1 MDYRL
6 RSDHELIRKTV
17 RDFARSRVAPL
28 AAKIDKEDWWP
39 EPLVPEL
46 ARLGLWGVAVPEDSG
61 GSGLDTVSWSIVME
75 ELSKVSGSLALSVA
89 AHNSLGMGHIVQHA
103 SADQKRKYVPDLAQG
118 KKLAAWALTEPG
130 SGSDSGALKTTA
142 KREGDGW
149 VLDCSKQFITNGHIA
164 STFVILANTD
174 PAKGTKGI
182 TAFILENGAKG
193 FTLGKKEDKMGCRG
207 SPTSQLFFD
216 RVHVPDANRIGA
228 VGEGFRQAMVIL
240 DGGRIGI
247 GAMALGLGRA
257 ALERSVA
264 YAKERRAFGVAIGQH
279 QAVQWKLADMATRL
293 DASALLIL
301 KAATRR
307 DQGLPYGLDASV
319 AKLTASEAAM
329 FACREAIQIH
339 GGNGYIADYE
349 VERFYRDAKLCEIG
363 EGTSEVQRMVIAKH
377 IGVRG

>member
-6 RSDHELIRKTV
+6 QSDHELIRKTV
-17 RDFARSRVAPL
+17 RDFARTKVAPL
-28 AAKIDKEDWWP
+28 AAKIDREDWWP
-39 EPLVPEL
+39 DVLVPEL
-46 ARLGLWGVAVPEDSG
+46 AGLGLWGVTVPAELG
-61 GSGLDTVSWSIVME
+61 GAGLDTVSWSIVME

-103 SADQKRKYVPDLAQG
+103 SDEQKRKYVPDLATG

-130 SGSDSGALKTTA
+130 SGSDSAALKTVA

-149 VLDCSKQFITNGHIA
+149 ILDGSKQFITNGHVA

-174 PAKGTKGI
+174 PSKGNKGI
-182 TAFILENGAKG
+182 TAFILEKGTKG

-216 RVHVPDANRIGA
+216 HVKVSDAQRIGA

-257 ALERSVA
+257 ALEKSVA
-264 YAKERRAFGVAIGQH
+264 YAKERKQFGVPIGQH
-279 QAVQWKLADMATRL
+279 QAIQWKIADMATRL

-307 DQGLPYGLDASV
+307 DQGIPYGLDASV
-319 AKLTASEAAM
+319 AKLTASEAAA

-339 GGNGYIADYE
+339 GGNGFIVDYE
-349 VERFYRDAKLCEIG
+349 VERYYRDAKLCEIG
-363 EGTSEVQRMVIAKH
+363 EGTSEVQRIVIAKH
-377 IGVRG
+377 LGVRG